1 MDAVAITLIQVIG
14 MIATLALFSVGL
26 AVIFGMMRVINLAHG
41 EFLMLGAYALL
52 VSIKAG
58 INQWVAMFVIAP
70 LFVGAVGV
78 VVERLVVRHL
88 YGRIMDTLLAT
99 CGLSLLI
106 TGIMT
111 TLFGN
116 TMEGISTPLGSF
128 RIGGITESAYKFFII
143 GVAAAVFA
151 GIYVAL
157 RFTNWGLVA
166 RGTMD
171 NPAQAAVLGVNPT
184 RVYTVTFAVG
194 AALSGLAGAVLAPI
208 TGVLPTMGS
217 AYVARAFITVIG
229 GGEAIL
235 AGTLAA
241 SALFGTVVQVMTYL
255 ASPVVGEVALLAAAI
270 VMLRILPQGIT
281 GRFFRRSL

>member
-99 CGLSLLI
+99 WGLSLLI